1 MAALN
6 RKPGILKEKMRS
18 GQLKTEIELGLT
30 LWRKGKLKLLPKRCE
45 AIKDIRALYPKRQ
58 GDRF

>member
-1 MAALN
+1 
-6 RKPGILKEKMRS
+6 MRS

-45 AIKDIRALYPKRQ
+45 AIKEIRALYRKQQ
-58 GDRF
+58 GDRS